1 MDRVLARDPALVAS
15 CGLYCGACR
24 SYLKGRCPGCHG
36 NVKATWCKV
45 RACCAEGQLAS
56 CAECAEHRDPVTCR
70 KFNNLIARVIGIV
83 LNSDRRAC
91 VLKIR
96 ELGLEGFAGFM
107 AKRGRHTLPRRGG

>member
-1 MDRVLARDPALVAS
+1 MKRELTRDPALVAS

-24 SYLKGRCPGCHG
+24 SYLKGRCPGCLG
-36 NVKATWCKV
+36 NVKAGWCKV
-45 RACCAEGQLAS
+45 RTCCAERRLKS
-56 CAECAEHRDPVTCR
+56 CADCEEHPDPDTCR

-96 ELGLEGFAGFM
+96 ELGLEGFAGIM
-107 AKRGRHTLPRRGG
+107 AERGRQTVPRRG